1 MTCAGFSSTTKDRK
15 VAEFYAKMSKEAQAT
30 TVIEAQQGMVD
41 RGADISFLSQFSHES
56 ETLFPPLMAV
66 EVLSTRVEGH
76 ALMVQAKF
84 ALNMM
89 SLTLSEVL
97 GKRRKLIDAMG
108 EQIVDQVGF
117 QLEGTGFEELGVVRL
132 RADILVLRNDDA
144 ANTGNNCWRRA

>member
-1 MTCAGFSSTTKDRK
+1 
-15 VAEFYAKMSKEAQAT
+15 MSKEAQAT

-117 QLEGTGFEELGVVRL
+117 QLEGLKDSWAVWVPPLVGACMQGGVLGLGLFFLYCRRGEAGTAVQAL
-132 RADILVLRNDDA
+132 EAPMLADE
-144 ANTGNNCWRRA
+144 